1 MLSIHFFRYFR
12 LFQLG
17 MIIEN
22 LLSNFLLKLF
32 FFISNSINPPFQKKY
47 YSPLQFVSSLNHLC
61 YDLVYK
67 HNGFKRTRLSF
78 YQKSFIMDLL

>member
-32 FFISNSINPPFQKKY
+32 FLFQTPLILLFKKNIILPY
-47 YSPLQFVSSLNHLC
+47 NL
-61 YDLVYK
+61 
-67 HNGFKRTRLSF
+67 
-78 YQKSFIMDLL
+78 